1 MPGNIINN
9 FNAMK
14 KLICTLL
21 VSACLMQMAAE
32 EKAQTPPA
40 RFWGNQNAYLQRQA
54 NVMFDMVDQTLDRNP
69 PQKGVPETRKLAL
82 ANLDMLLHDTI
93 NDNSA
98 ALPGF
103 LDKRVRKMTDSMGKP
118 VTSGY
123 ELYKIYNDGFVAR
136 TPSVSIAFD
145 IVRGMCR
152 DKHLISDSLI
162 GAVAEKC
169 DILFIT
175 HNHSDHGDPGVVE
188 MFLQAGKPVIAVPE
202 FMPDDKRIRH
212 IRPADGSSYK
222 GKAELPGGKKLD
234 LLIYPGHQ
242 DDLMN
247 NLYVVT
253 TPEGRTFA
261 HVGDQ
266 YQSKSED
273 MEWIPGITPEL
284 PPVDALI
291 FNCWNT
297 RLPQI
302 ISTFRPTVAVPG
314 HENEMGHTIDHREA
328 FWLTFQKMEKSP
340 ADYVVMG
347 WGECLKQP

>member
-1 MPGNIINN
+1 
-9 FNAMK
+9 MK
-14 KLICTLL
+14 KLLYAAILAATLL
-21 VSACLMQMAAE
+21 PLHAQEKQQAAPT
-32 EKAQTPPA
+32 K
-40 RFWGNQNAYLQRQA
+40 FWGNQNAYLHRQA
-54 NVMFDMVDQTLDRNP
+54 SVMFDMIDQTLDKNRP
-69 PQKGVPETRKLAL
+69 EKGVPEARKLAL
-82 ANLDMLLHDTI
+82 ANLDLLLHDTI

-98 ALPGF
+98 PLLNF
-103 LDKRVRKMTDSMGKP
+103 LNKRVGKMEEDMSRP
-118 VTSGY
+118 VKSGY
-123 ELYKIYNDGFVAR
+123 KLYKIYNDGFVAR

-145 IVRGMCR
+145 IVRGLCH
-152 DKHLISDSLI
+152 DKTLITDSLI
-162 GAVAEKC
+162 YAIADNC

-175 HNHSDHGDPGVVE
+175 HNHSDHGDPEVVKY
-188 MFLQAGKPVIAVPE
+188 FLSSGKPVIAVPE
-202 FMPDDKRIRH
+202 FMPEEKRIRH
-212 IRPADGSSYK
+212 LRPADGSSYN
-222 GKAELPGGKKLD
+222 GTVDLPGGKISLK
-234 LLIYPGHQ
+234 IYPGHQ
-242 DDLMN
+242 DHLMN

-297 RLPQI
+297 RLPEI
-302 ISTFRPTVAVPG
+302 ISTFRPTLAVPG

-340 ADYVVMG
+340 SDYVVMG
-347 WGECLKQP
+347 WGECLEQP